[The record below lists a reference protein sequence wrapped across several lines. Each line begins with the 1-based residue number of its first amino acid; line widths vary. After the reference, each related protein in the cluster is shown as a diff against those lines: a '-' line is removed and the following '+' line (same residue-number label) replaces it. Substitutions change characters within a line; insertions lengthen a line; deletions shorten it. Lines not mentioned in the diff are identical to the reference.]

1 MDFKYKFN
9 LQFVTSL
16 NKIIFATYPYSGMNP
31 REFVGFF
38 NLHWAKVYSLALTM
52 CANEAVAKDICQDIF
67 LSIWTRSIIFEN
79 DLEATKYLARST
91 KYQILNHFRNK
102 KNVEEISDLN
112 YSDITE
118 IRRYNPESILL
129 NKELA
134 LQLEMMIAKLEEP
147 SKSIFMLSREQN
159 LTYKQIADEMGIA
172 VKTVEKHISRAL
184 KELKSSLHPA

>member
-1 MDFKYKFN
+1 MKN
-9 LQFVTSL
+9 
-16 NKIIFATYPYSGMNP
+16 

-38 NLHWAKVYSLALTM
+38 NLHWAKVYGLALSM
-52 CANEAVAKDICQDIF
+52 CGNQAAAKDICQDIF
-67 LSIWTRSIIFEN
+67 LSIWTRGLIFDNE
-79 DLEATKYLARST
+79 LEASKYLARST

-102 KNVEEISDLN
+102 KNQEDVTDINYNDFIEIS
-112 YSDITE
+112 
-118 IRRYNPESILL
+118 RYNPESILL
-129 NKELA
+129 DKELS
-134 LQLEMMIAKLEEP
+134 LQFEMVIARLEEP

>member
-1 MDFKYKFN
+1 
-9 LQFVTSL
+9 
-16 NKIIFATYPYSGMNP
+16 MNN

-38 NLHWAKVYSLALTM
+38 NLHWAKVYGLAFTM
-52 CANEAVAKDICQDIF
+52 CTNEAAAKDICQDIF
-67 LSIWTRSIIFEN
+67 LSIWSRGLTFES
-79 DLEATKYLARST
+79 DLEASKYLARST

-102 KNVEEISDLN
+102 KNVEEVT
-112 YSDITE
+112 DINHTDQTE

-129 NKELA
+129 NKELT
-134 LQLEMMIAKLEEP
+134 LQLEVMIAKLEEP